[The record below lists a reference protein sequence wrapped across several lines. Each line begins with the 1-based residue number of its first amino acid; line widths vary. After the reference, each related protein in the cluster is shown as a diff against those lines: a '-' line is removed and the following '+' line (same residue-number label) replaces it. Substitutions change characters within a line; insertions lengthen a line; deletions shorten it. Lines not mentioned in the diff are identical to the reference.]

1 MLRFIVVYI
10 PIDTD
15 SLWQYINPKKL
26 MNLAEFESQFQQY
39 LNRIEEAKLAK
50 AHHDQLR
57 SIFIAFLSRTF
68 GVDYEE
74 FELEKGIKAAKVRG
88 FIDALFQDIVFE
100 FKRDLDAE
108 REAGK
113 RELTDYLSSLRDGTH
128 FGVLTDGLLF
138 EVYILREDRLEKID
152 SVSLRI
158 LMPEDAFS
166 WFDGFLFSVKELA
179 PSSRD
184 IVKRFGPRSPVFLSS
199 FQKLKHMFSQSKD
212 NPSVKVKFEEW
223 DKLLAKVYGSS
234 VASDELFL
242 RHTYLSILVKLI
254 AYLALFR
261 ERPKQK
267 DEFFSI
273 LEGEAFRQR
282 GFQNLAESDFFTW
295 VLSAPLVNDAH
306 GLLRGLAQHISVY
319 NLSKINE
326 DLLKELYQQLV
337 DPETRHDLG
346 EFYTPDWLAELT
358 LRQAFWGKGKS
369 LLDPACG
376 SGTFLFI
383 AIRLLREQGLHGA
396 VLVEKATEDV
406 VGVDVHPLAVIIAKI
421 NYLLALAPELTG
433 YEEKLTI
440 PIYMADSLVM
450 REKLSFG
457 EESFSVT
464 VTGREKFGIPADMTV
479 NPDTLDRVI
488 DEMRFY
494 AAKPTEEAL
503 AGFEAYLKK
512 QGYDRWL
519 WLWSQNLR
527 LMMKLVQEGRDTI
540 WAFILKNYYRPVFF
554 CQKSFSLV
562 AGNPPWLA
570 YRYIRDPSYQSQV
583 KQLTLRYGLLESGD
597 TKQFPNM
604 DTSTLFFAFSLF
616 MYVRKGETIAFVMP
630 RSVITGAKQHANFR
644 NIIAGKTVSSW
655 EPKLRRIIDLENV
668 VVPETPTKG
677 VFNVPACV
685 LIARQGQKEDRPV
698 QRLNIQGTLP
708 QKNLS
713 WQEAQNCL
721 TVQRSR
727 VSPEALFPSIAGG
740 SPYLELVKRGGDIY
754 PRCFWCVQAMVGKGL
769 GVIDRA
775 KPYLETSLA
784 VGRDAKEPWT
794 GIKLVGE
801 VEAAFVYATL
811 LSKYLLPFSYVR
823 LQSIVLP
830 LEISEMGMRMLNSQ
844 TALHSG
850 YSGLYNWLVQVENLW
865 KERKKRGIKEDVY
878 QWLDYRRKLT
888 SQYPT
893 TDYCYVIYGKA
904 GTNLA
909 SCVIDTGKVGTSE
922 VEKLSIGGFWADT
935 TTYYFR
941 SRNRDEAHFLCA
953 FLNSGYVNESI
964 KPYQTRGAWG
974 ERDIHRRPFE
984 VLVIPKFDA
993 KDERHLRLA
1002 ELSQQCHQKV
1012 AQLALEGKSIGLLRN
1027 KVRDYLSTELHE
1039 INKLVKDILS

>member
-1 MLRFIVVYI
+1 MLRFPVIYI

-15 SLWQYINPKKL
+15 SVWQYINPKKL
-26 MNLAEFESQFQQY
+26 VNLTEFESQFQQY
-39 LNRIEEAKLAK
+39 LSHIEEAELAK

-57 SIFIAFLSRTF
+57 SIFIGFLSRTF
-68 GVDYEE
+68 GVAYEE
-74 FELEKGIKAAKVRG
+74 FELEKGVKAAKMRG

-113 RELTDYLSSLRDGTH
+113 RELTDYLTSLRDGTY

-152 SVSLRI
+152 SISLKT
-158 LMPEDAFS
+158 LSSEDAFS

-199 FQKLKHMFSQSKD
+199 FQKLKHMFSQSKN

-223 DKLLAKVYGSS
+223 DKLLSKVYGSS

-295 VLSAPLVNDAH
+295 VLSAPLLSAAH

-319 NLSKINE
+319 DLSKINE

-396 VLVEKATEDV
+396 ALVEKATEDI
-406 VGVDVHPLAVIIAKI
+406 VGVDVHPLAVTIAKI

-464 VTGREKFGIPADMTV
+464 VTGGEKFGIPADMTV

-494 AAKPTEEAL
+494 AGKPGEEAM
-503 AGFEAYLKK
+503 AGFQAYLKQ

-519 WLWSQNLR
+519 WLWLQNLR

-540 WAFILKNYYRPVFF
+540 WAFILKNYYRPIFF

-570 YRYIRDPSYQSQV
+570 YRYIRDPNYQSQIKKLTMSYKLLASKDV
-583 KQLTLRYGLLESGD
+583 KLFTQI
-597 TKQFPNM
+597 
-604 DTSTLFFAFSLF
+604 DTSTLFFAFSIY
-616 MYVRKGETIAFVMP
+616 MYVRRGETIAFVMP

-644 NIIAGKTVSSW
+644 NFITDRDVAFW
-655 EPKLRRIIDLENV
+655 QPKLRKLIDLEKV
-668 VVPETPTKG
+668 IVSETATKG
-677 VFNVPACV
+677 IFNVPACV

-698 QRLNIQGTLP
+698 QRLDITGTLP
-708 QKNLS
+708 KKNLG
-713 WQEAQNCL
+713 WQEAQRYL
-721 TVQRSR
+721 SIKRSR
-727 VSPEALFPSIAGG
+727 VRPEALFPPATRESYYFEHFKEGATI
-740 SPYLELVKRGGDIY
+740 V
-754 PRCFWCVQAMVGKGL
+754 PRCFWFVQPAAGKGL

-775 KPYLETSLA
+775 KPYLKTHPDIEKS
-784 VGRDAKEPWT
+784 AKEPWK
-794 GIKLVGE
+794 GIEISGE
-801 VEAAFVYATL
+801 VEASFLYATL
-811 LSKYLLPFSYVR
+811 LGKHLLPFGYTR
-823 LQSIVLP
+823 LDLVLLP
-830 LEISEMGMRMLNSQ
+830 LEISEMGVRMLNKQ
-844 TALHSG
+844 TALRDG
-850 YSGLYNWLVQVENLW
+850 YSGLHKWLSQVENLW
-865 KERKKRGIKEDVY
+865 DAKKKKGTAMNPYTR
-878 QWLDYRRKLT
+878 LDYRRLLISQHSLGYYNVLLGTSGTHIASCIVDATANNLEAEGRFTHGFLADTKTFFYQTKESSEAHYLCALLN
-888 SQYPT
+888 SQY
-893 TDYCYVIYGKA
+893 V
-904 GTNLA
+904 
-909 SCVIDTGKVGTSE
+909 
-922 VEKLSIGGFWADT
+922 
-935 TTYYFR
+935 
-941 SRNRDEAHFLCA
+941 DEA
-953 FLNSGYVNESI
+953 I
-964 KPYQTRGAWG
+964 KQYQTKGAWG
-974 ERDIHRRPFE
+974 ERDIYRRPFE
-984 VLVIPKFDA
+984 ALQIAKFDA
-993 KDERHLRLA
+993 TDKNHLRLA
-1002 ELSQQCHQKV
+1002 ELSQECHRKV
-1012 AQLALEGKSIGLLRN
+1012 AQLALEGKSIGSLRN

-1039 INKLVKDILS
+1039 IDKLVKDILS

>member
-1 MLRFIVVYI
+1 MLRFLVVYI

-113 RELTDYLSSLRDGTH
+113 RELTDYLTSLRDGTY
-128 FGVLTDGLLF
+128 FGVLTDGLFF
-138 EVYILREDRLEKID
+138 EVYILRENRLEKID
-152 SVSLRI
+152 SISLRT
-158 LMPEDAFS
+158 LPSEDAFS

-199 FQKLKHMFSQSKD
+199 FQKLKNMFNQSKD

-234 VASDELFL
+234 IASDELFL

-261 ERPKQK
+261 EKPKQK

-295 VLSAPLVNDAH
+295 VLSAPLLSDAH

-319 NLSKINE
+319 DLSKINE

-346 EFYTPDWLAELT
+346 EFYTPDWLADLT

-396 VLVEKATEDV
+396 VLVEKATEDI
-406 VGVDVHPLAVIIAKI
+406 VGVDVHPLAVTIAKI

-433 YEEKLTI
+433 YGEKLTI
-440 PIYMADSLVM
+440 PIYMADSLVT

-457 EESFSVT
+457 EEAFSVT
-464 VTGREKFGIPADMTV
+464 VTGGEKFGIPADMTV
-479 NPDTLDRVI
+479 APDTLDRVI

-494 AAKPTEEAL
+494 AGKPTEEAI
-503 AGFEAYLKK
+503 AGFEAYLKR

-519 WLWSQNLR
+519 WLWLQNLR

-540 WAFILKNYYRPVFF
+540 WAFILKNYYRPIFF
-554 CQKSFSLV
+554 CQKSFTLV

-570 YRYIRDPSYQSQV
+570 YRYIRDPNYQSQIKKLTMSYKLLASKDV
-583 KQLTLRYGLLESGD
+583 KLFTQ
-597 TKQFPNM
+597 M
-604 DTSTLFFAFSLF
+604 DTSTLFFAYSLY
-616 MYVRKGETIAFVMP
+616 MYVRKSETIAFVMP

-644 NIIAGKTVSSW
+644 NFITGKDVAFW
-655 EPKLRRIIDLENV
+655 QPKLRKLIDLEKV
-668 VVPETPTKG
+668 IVSETATKG
-677 VFNVPACV
+677 IFNVPACV

-698 QRLNIQGTLP
+698 QRLDIKGTLP
-708 QKNLS
+708 KKNLS
-713 WQEAQNCL
+713 WQEAQTHL
-721 TVQRSR
+721 AIQRSR
-727 VSPEALFPSIAGG
+727 ISPEVLFPPATKESYYFEHFRAGANM
-740 SPYLELVKRGGDIY
+740 Y
-754 PRCFWCVQAMVGKGL
+754 PRCFWFVRPATSKGL
-769 GVIDRA
+769 TVIDRT
-775 KPYLETSLA
+775 KPYLKTHPDIEKS
-784 VGRDAKEPWT
+784 AKETWK
-794 GIKLVGE
+794 GIEISGE
-801 VEAAFVYATL
+801 VEAGFLYATL
-811 LSKYLLPFSYVR
+811 LGKHLLPFGYTR
-823 LQSIVLP
+823 LDLVVLP
-830 LEISEMGMRMLNSQ
+830 LEISEIGVRMLNSQ
-844 TALHSG
+844 AALRDG
-850 YSGLYNWLVQVENLW
+850 YSGLHNWLSQVENLW
-865 KERKKRGIKEDVY
+865 QARKKRTVRENVY
-878 QWLDYRRKLT
+878 QWVDYRRKLLSQHSSGYYNVLSGKCGT
-888 SQYPT
+888 HIASCMVDATSGSLEVESRSTNGFFNDTGIFFYQTKELREAHYLCALLNSQY
-893 TDYCYVIYGKA
+893 V
-904 GTNLA
+904 
-909 SCVIDTGKVGTSE
+909 
-922 VEKLSIGGFWADT
+922 
-935 TTYYFR
+935 
-941 SRNRDEAHFLCA
+941 DEA
-953 FLNSGYVNESI
+953 I
-964 KPYQTRGAWG
+964 KFSQPKGAWG
-974 ERDIHRRPFE
+974 EREVQRRPFE
-984 VLVIPKFDA
+984 VLLIPKFDA
-993 KDERHLRLA
+993 KDKKHLRLA
-1002 ELSQQCHQKV
+1002 ELSQECHRRV
-1012 AQLALEGKSIGLLRN
+1012 AQLALEGKSIGSLRN

-1039 INKLVKDILS
+1039 IDKLVKTILA

>member
-1 MLRFIVVYI
+1 MLRFPVVYI

-15 SLWQYINPKKL
+15 SVWQYINPKKL
-26 MNLAEFESQFQQY
+26 VNLTEFESQFQQY
-39 LNRIEEAKLAK
+39 LSRIEEAKLAK

-57 SIFIAFLSRTF
+57 SIFIGFLSRTF

-74 FELEKGIKAAKVRG
+74 FELEKGVKAAKVRG

-100 FKRDLDAE
+100 FKRDIDTE

-113 RELTDYLSSLRDGTH
+113 RELTDYLGSIRDGTY

-138 EVYILREDRLEKID
+138 EVYILRENRLEKID
-152 SVSLRI
+152 SISLKTFSSG
-158 LMPEDAFS
+158 DAFS
-166 WFDGFLFSVKELA
+166 WFDRFLFSVKELA
-179 PSSRD
+179 PSSQD
-184 IVKRFGPRSPVFLSS
+184 VVKRFGPRSPVFLSS
-199 FQKLKHMFSQSKD
+199 FQKLRHMFNQSKD

-261 ERPKQK
+261 EKPKER
-267 DEFFSI
+267 DRLFSI
-273 LEGEAFRQR
+273 LDGGAFRQR

-295 VLSAPLVNDAH
+295 PLSPH
-306 GLLRGLAQHISVY
+306 LLNNAFSLLGGLAWHLSVY
-319 NLSKINE
+319 DLSKINE

-358 LRQAFWGKGKS
+358 LKQAFWGKGKS

-383 AIRLLREQGLHGA
+383 AIRLLREQGLHGTA
-396 VLVEKATEDV
+396 LVEKATEDI
-406 VGVDVHPLAVIIAKI
+406 VGVDVHPLAVTIAKI

-494 AAKPTEEAL
+494 AGKPAEEAL
-503 AGFEAYLKK
+503 AGFEAYLKR

-540 WAFILKNYYRPVFF
+540 WAFILKNYYRPIFF
-554 CQKSFSLV
+554 CQKSFTLV

-570 YRYIRDPSYQSQV
+570 YRYIRDPNYQSQIKKLTMSYKLLASKDV
-583 KQLTLRYGLLESGD
+583 KLFTH
-597 TKQFPNM
+597 M
-604 DTSTLFFAFSLF
+604 DTSTLFFAYSLY
-616 MYVRKGETIAFVMP
+616 MYVRSGETIAFVMP

-644 NIIAGKTVSSW
+644 NFITGKDVAFW
-655 EPKLRRIIDLENV
+655 QPKLRKLIDLEKV
-668 VVPETPTKG
+668 IVSETATKG
-677 VFNVPACV
+677 IFNVPACV
-685 LIARQGQKEDRPV
+685 LIACQGQKEDRPV
-698 QRLNIQGTLP
+698 QRLDITGTLP
-708 QKNLS
+708 KKNLS
-713 WQEAQNCL
+713 WQEAQTYL
-721 TVQRSR
+721 SIQRSR
-727 VSPEALFPSIAGG
+727 ISPEVLFPPATKESYYFEHFKEGAT
-740 SPYLELVKRGGDIY
+740 LV
-754 PRCFWCVQAMVGKGL
+754 PRCFWFVQPAVGTGL
-769 GVIDRA
+769 GVIDRT
-775 KPYLETSLA
+775 KPYLKTHPEVERT
-784 VGRDAKEPWT
+784 AKEPWR
-794 GIKLVGE
+794 GIEIYGE
-801 VEAAFVYATL
+801 LEAGLLYATL
-811 LSKYLLPFSYVR
+811 LGKHLLPFGYTR
-823 LQSIVLP
+823 LDLVVLP

-844 TALHSG
+844 TALRDG
-850 YSGLYNWLVQVENLW
+850 YSGLYNWLSQVENLW
-865 KERKKRGIKEDVY
+865 DAKKKKGTAMNPYTR
-878 QWLDYRRKLT
+878 LDYRRLLL
-888 SQYPT
+888 SQHASGY
-893 TDYCYVIYGKA
+893 YNVLYGSA
-904 GTNLA
+904 GTHIA
-909 SCVIDTGKVGTSE
+909 SCVMDATANNLEAEGR
-922 VEKLSIGGFWADT
+922 SIHGFFADT
-935 TTYYFR
+935 KTFFCQTKELK
-941 SRNRDEAHFLCA
+941 EAHYLCA
-953 FLNSGYVNESI
+953 LLNSQHVDETI
-964 KPYQTRGAWG
+964 KQYQTKGAWG
-974 ERDIHRRPFE
+974 ERDIYRRPFE
-984 VLVIPKFDA
+984 VLPIPKFDA
-993 KDERHLRLA
+993 KDKNHLRLT
-1002 ELSQQCHQKV
+1002 ELSQECHRKV

-1039 INKLVKDILS
+1039 IDKLVKAILA

>member
-1 MLRFIVVYI
+1 
-10 PIDTD
+10 
-15 SLWQYINPKKL
+15 
-26 MNLAEFESQFQQY
+26 MNLTEFESQFQQY

-68 GVDYEE
+68 GVAYEE

-113 RELTDYLSSLRDGTH
+113 RELTDYLTSLRDGTY

-138 EVYILREDRLEKID
+138 EVYILRENRLEKID
-152 SVSLRI
+152 SISLRT
-158 LMPEDAFS
+158 LPSEDAFS

-199 FQKLKHMFSQSKD
+199 FQKLKHMFSQSKN

-223 DKLLAKVYGSS
+223 DKLLSKVYGSS

-254 AYLALFR
+254 AYLAIFR

-267 DEFFSI
+267 DEFFFI

-295 VLSAPLVNDAH
+295 VLSSPLLNDAY
-306 GLLRGLAQHISVY
+306 GLLRGLAQHLSVY
-319 NLSKINE
+319 DLSKINE

-383 AIRLLREQGLHGA
+383 AIRLLREQGLHGTA
-396 VLVEKATEDV
+396 LVEKATEDI
-406 VGVDVHPLAVIIAKI
+406 VGVDVHPLAVTIAKI
-421 NYLLALAPELTG
+421 NYLLALAPELIG

-457 EESFSVT
+457 EESFPVT
-464 VTGREKFGIPADMTV
+464 VTGGEKFGIPADMTE

-494 AAKPTEEAL
+494 AGKPTEEAI
-503 AGFEAYLKK
+503 AGFEAYLKR
-512 QGYDRWL
+512 QGYDRWF

-540 WAFILKNYYRPVFF
+540 WAFILKNYYRPIFF

-570 YRYIRDPSYQSQV
+570 YRYIRDPNYQSQIKKLTMSYKLLASKDV
-583 KQLTLRYGLLESGD
+583 KLFTQ
-597 TKQFPNM
+597 M
-604 DTSTLFFAFSLF
+604 DTSTLFFAFSIY
-616 MYVRKGETIAFVMP
+616 MYVRSGETIAFVMP

-644 NIIAGKTVSSW
+644 NFITSQDVAFW
-655 EPKLRRIIDLENV
+655 QPKLRKLIDLEKV
-668 VVPETPTKG
+668 IVSETATKG
-677 VFNVPACV
+677 IFNVPACV

-698 QRLNIQGTLP
+698 QRLDITGTLP
-708 QKNLS
+708 KKNLS
-713 WQEAQNCL
+713 WQEAQRYL
-721 TVQRSR
+721 SIQRSR
-727 VSPEALFPSIAGG
+727 ISPEVLFPPATRESYYFEHFKEGATI
-740 SPYLELVKRGGDIY
+740 V
-754 PRCFWCVQAMVGKGL
+754 PRCFWFVQPAVGKGL
-769 GVIDRA
+769 GVIDRT
-775 KPYLETSLA
+775 KPYLKTHPDIEKS
-784 VGRDAKEPWT
+784 AKEPWK
-794 GIKLVGE
+794 GIEISGE
-801 VEAAFVYATL
+801 VETSFLYATL
-811 LSKYLLPFSYVR
+811 LAKHLLPFGRSKLDLV
-823 LQSIVLP
+823 VLP
-830 LEISEMGMRMLNSQ
+830 LEISEMGVRMLNKQ
-844 TALHSG
+844 TALRDG
-850 YSGLYNWLVQVENLW
+850 YSGLQKWLSQVENLW
-865 KERKKRGIKEDVY
+865 DAKKKKGTVMNPYTR
-878 QWLDYRRKLT
+878 LDYRRLLISQHSSGYYNVLLGTSGTHIASCIVDATANNLEAEGRFTHGFLADTKTFFYQTKESSEAHYLCALLN
-888 SQYPT
+888 SQY
-893 TDYCYVIYGKA
+893 V
-904 GTNLA
+904 
-909 SCVIDTGKVGTSE
+909 
-922 VEKLSIGGFWADT
+922 
-935 TTYYFR
+935 
-941 SRNRDEAHFLCA
+941 DEA
-953 FLNSGYVNESI
+953 I
-964 KPYQTRGAWG
+964 KQYQSKGAWG
-974 ERDIHRRPFE
+974 ERDIYRRPFE
-984 VLVIPKFDA
+984 VLPIPKFDA
-993 KDERHLRLA
+993 QDKRHLRLA
-1002 ELSQQCHQKV
+1002 ELSQECHRKV
-1012 AQLALEGKSIGLLRN
+1012 AQLTLEGKSIGSLRN
-1027 KVRDYLSTELHE
+1027 KVRDYLSTELDE
-1039 INKLVKDILS
+1039 IDKLVKAILA

>member
-1 MLRFIVVYI
+1 
-10 PIDTD
+10 
-15 SLWQYINPKKL
+15 
-26 MNLAEFESQFQQY
+26 MNLTEFASQFQQY

-57 SIFIAFLSRTF
+57 SIFIGFLSRTF

-74 FELEKGIKAAKVRG
+74 FELEKGVKAAKVRG

-100 FKRDLDAE
+100 FKRDIDTE

-113 RELTDYLSSLRDGTH
+113 RELADYLESIRDGTH

-138 EVYILREDRLEKID
+138 EVYILRENRLEKID
-152 SVSLRI
+152 SISLKTFSS
-158 LMPEDAFS
+158 EDAFS
-166 WFDGFLFSVKELA
+166 WFDRFLFSVKELV
-179 PSSRD
+179 PSSQD
-184 IVKRFGPRSPVFLSS
+184 VVKRFGPRSPVFLSS
-199 FQKLKHMFSQSKD
+199 FQKLKHMFSQSKN

-223 DKLLAKVYGSS
+223 DKLLSKVYGSS

-295 VLSAPLVNDAH
+295 VLSAPLLSAAH
-306 GLLRGLAQHISVY
+306 GLLKGLAQHISVY
-319 NLSKINE
+319 DLSKINE

-396 VLVEKATEDV
+396 ALVEKATEDI
-406 VGVDVHPLAVIIAKI
+406 VGVDVHPLAVTIAKI

-464 VTGREKFGIPADMTV
+464 VTGGEKFGIPADMTV

-494 AAKPTEEAL
+494 AGKPGEEAM
-503 AGFEAYLKK
+503 AGFQAYLKQ

-519 WLWSQNLR
+519 WLWLQNLR

-540 WAFILKNYYRPVFF
+540 WAFILKNYYRPIFF

-570 YRYIRDPSYQSQV
+570 YRYIRDPNYQSQIKKLTMSYKLLASKDV
-583 KQLTLRYGLLESGD
+583 KLFTQI
-597 TKQFPNM
+597 
-604 DTSTLFFAFSLF
+604 DTSTLFFAFSIY
-616 MYVRKGETIAFVMP
+616 MYVRRGETIAFVMP

-644 NIIAGKTVSSW
+644 NFITDRDVAFW
-655 EPKLRRIIDLENV
+655 QPKLRKLIDLERV
-668 VVPETPTKG
+668 TVSETATKG
-677 VFNVPACV
+677 IFNVPACV

-698 QRLNIQGTLP
+698 QRLDITGTLP
-708 QKNLS
+708 KKNLG
-713 WQEAQNCL
+713 WQEAQRYL
-721 TVQRSR
+721 SIQRSR
-727 VSPEALFPSIAGG
+727 VRPEALFPPATRESYYFEHFRAGANM
-740 SPYLELVKRGGDIY
+740 Y
-754 PRCFWCVQAMVGKGL
+754 PRCFWFVQPATGKGL
-769 GVIDRA
+769 TVIDRA
-775 KPYLETSLA
+775 KPYLKTHPDIEKS
-784 VGRDAKEPWT
+784 AKETWK
-794 GIKLVGE
+794 GIEISSE
-801 VEAAFVYATL
+801 VEASFLYATL
-811 LSKYLLPFSYVR
+811 LGKHLLPFGYTR
-823 LQSIVLP
+823 LDLVVLP
-830 LEISEMGMRMLNSQ
+830 LEISEIGVRMLNKQ
-844 TALHSG
+844 TALRDG
-850 YSGLYNWLVQVENLW
+850 YSGLHKWLSQVENLW
-865 KERKKRGIKEDVY
+865 QAKKKRTTKENVY
-878 QWLDYRRKLT
+878 QWLDYRRKLLSQHSSGYYNVLSGT
-888 SQYPT
+888 S
-893 TDYCYVIYGKA
+893 
-904 GTNLA
+904 GTHIA
-909 SCVIDTGKVGTSE
+909 SCVANATSGGLEAEGRSANGFFAE
-922 VEKLSIGGFWADT
+922 VETFFYQTKELNEAHYLCAILNSQ
-935 TTYYFR
+935 YV
-941 SRNRDEAHFLCA
+941 DEA
-953 FLNSGYVNESI
+953 I
-964 KPYQTRGAWG
+964 KPYQTKGAWG
-974 ERDIHRRPFE
+974 ERHIERRPFE
-984 VLVIPKFDA
+984 ALPIAKFDA
-993 KDERHLRLA
+993 TDKNHLRLA
-1002 ELSQQCHQKV
+1002 ELSQECHRKV
-1012 AQLALEGKSIGLLRN
+1012 AQLALEGKSIGSLRN

-1039 INKLVKDILS
+1039 IDELVKDILS